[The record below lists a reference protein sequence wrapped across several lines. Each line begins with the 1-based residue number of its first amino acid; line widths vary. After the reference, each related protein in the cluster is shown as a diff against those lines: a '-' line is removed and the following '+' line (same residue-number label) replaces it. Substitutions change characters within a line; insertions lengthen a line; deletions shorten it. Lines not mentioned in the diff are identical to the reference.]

1 MQTQTIPVKQIQF
14 NPRQPRRTFDPA
26 ELQSLADSIQSV
38 GLQQPITVEP
48 CGEGYVLIMG
58 ERRLRA
64 HQLLGLPTIEAWV
77 RSPSE
82 DSDKLVDALVENVQR
97 EDMSIIDQGLAYRTL
112 RDEFGMSARAI
123 SKRTGIHESRVR
135 YCLKV
140 ADLEPEV
147 LELIEKHN
155 VPISQEPLQAI
166 YSVPKGET
174 RVKFMQAIAPRG
186 PSVKALTTAA
196 TKLNASLAEEKHQ
209 GKQPPAWSIAGK
221 RAKPKTNLPA
231 WGVLQQAGK
240 LPPFEVFRAVTLQ
253 TCDDCALR
261 EIASEATCG
270 ECPLVQLCIK
280 LQETAHV

>member
-1 MQTQTIPVKQIQF
+1 MQTKTIPVEKIQP
-14 NPRQPRRTFDPA
+14 NPRQPRRTFDHS
-26 ELQSLADSIQSV
+26 ELQALADSIQSV

-48 CGEGYVLIMG
+48 LGDGYVLIMG

-64 HQLLGLPTIEAWV
+64 HQLLGLRTIEAWV
-77 RSPSE
+77 RTPSE
-82 DSDKLVDALVENVQR
+82 DSDKLVAAVVENVQR
-97 EDMSIIDQGLAYRTL
+97 EDMSIIDQGLAYQTL
-112 RDEFGMSARAI
+112 RDEFGMSVRQI

-174 RVKFMQAIAPRG
+174 RIKFMQTIAPRE
-186 PSVKALTTAA
+186 PSIKALTTAA
-196 TKLNASLAEEKHQ
+196 TKLNASLAEERHK
-209 GKQPPAWSIAGK
+209 GKQAPAWSIAKK
-221 RAKPKTNLPA
+221 RAKPKKNLPA

-240 LPPFEVFRAVTLQ
+240 LPPYETFKAAVLQ

-270 ECPLVQLCIK
+270 ECPLVQLCVT